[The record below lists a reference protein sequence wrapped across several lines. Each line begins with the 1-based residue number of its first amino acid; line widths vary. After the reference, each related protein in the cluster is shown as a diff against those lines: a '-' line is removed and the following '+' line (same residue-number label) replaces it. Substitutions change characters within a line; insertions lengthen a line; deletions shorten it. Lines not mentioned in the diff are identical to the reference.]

1 MENGERVVG
10 QRIIKCI
17 LNRKNKFYCS
27 IAQWGDYN
35 SE

>member
-1 MENGERVVG
+1 MEDGEWVVG
-10 QRIIKCI
+10 QWLLKCI

-27 IAQWGDYN
+27 IAQWDDYS